1 MSTHHIIES
10 IRDVHPPI
18 SLRTIIFQTLGYF
31 TAGFMIATI
40 ILFLIIRSEHKM
52 SVEAVGREQI
62 SRLKLLEFIITHDL
76 ETIAADVR
84 ILVESELL
92 MKYVNNPSLQHET
105 LLGMRFRNFLRDRQI
120 YIQARLIDRNGFEK
134 IRVNMQQ
141 REPKLATQKNMQ
153 YKGDRYYFQE
163 TQEINKNEIYVSPLD
178 LNMENGKIDIPY
190 IPVLRVGT
198 PLFDQKG
205 TRQGILMLNL
215 KAEEILNRYRMA
227 YDSNDGYVFSIVNE
241 DGYWIRNDQKEK
253 EWGFMLNHEHTLSK
267 EQPDLWKRLKSST
280 SGQHQLDN
288 GLYSFLSLFPEKLVN
303 HRSALHDK
311 NKNSTTTHDDSKR
324 KTWHLVLSTPTP
336 MLSYSYLLKQHGWV
350 YWVVPFVL
358 SCIACCSL
366 YLAVSRQRRL
376 NRERIVSMLTTA
388 MEQSPAPVIITDIYG
403 RIKYA
408 NPKFERMTGY
418 ERHEVLDE
426 NPRIF
431 KSGKTVNHVYKDLWE
446 TVMQGKEWRGEFEN
460 KRKDNTPYYVEAQIA
475 PLLDMQ
481 GNIVRLLALQEDVTE
496 KRVLQKELN
505 KLATT
510 DGLTGVF
517 NRNTFLQLFKQEVRR
532 IERYGQPLTVL
543 VFDLDHFKGV
553 NDNHGH
559 HAGDHVLIQFAR
571 TISAELR
578 DSDIFGRMGGEEF
591 AGVLVETDVKGGRQ
605 LAERLRHKIEQLKV
619 CVDGQDIQVTVS
631 IGCTSWQKSDSEV
644 EEVLKRADR
653 ALYSAKHAGRNRVV
667 FYES

>member
-10 IRDVHPPI
+10 IQDVLPPI

-40 ILFLIIRSEHKM
+40 ILFLIIHSEHKV
-52 SVEAVGREQI
+52 SVEAVGREQV
-62 SRLKLLEFIITHDL
+62 SRLKLMEFIITHDL
-76 ETIAADVR
+76 ETVAADVR
-84 ILVESELL
+84 ILIESALL
-92 MKYVNNPSLQHET
+92 MEYVNNPSMQHET
-105 LLGMRFRNFLRDRQI
+105 LLGIRFRNFLKDRQN
-120 YIQARLIDRNGFEK
+120 YIQARLIDRNGYEK
-134 IRVNMQQ
+134 IRVNMEH
-141 REPKLATQKNMQ
+141 REPTSIPRKNMQ

-163 TQEINKNEIYVSPLD
+163 AQGVNKNELYVSPLD
-178 LNMENGKIDIPY
+178 LNVENGKIDIPY
-190 IPVLRVGT
+190 MPVLRVGT
-198 PLFDQKG
+198 PLFDHKG
-205 TRQGILMLNL
+205 TKQGIVMLNL
-215 KAEEILNRYRMA
+215 RAEEILNRYTMA
-227 YDSNDGYVFSIVNE
+227 YGSNDGYSFSIVNE
-241 DGYWIRNDQKEK
+241 NGYWIRNDQKEK

-267 EQPDLWKRLKSST
+267 EQPRLWERLQSST

-288 GLYSFLSLFPEKLVN
+288 GLYSFLSLFPEQLIN
-303 HRSALHDK
+303 HRPAFNNK
-311 NKNSTTTHDDSKR
+311 NKTATHDDSKR

-336 MLSYSYLLKQHGWV
+336 LLSYSSLLKQHRWV
-350 YWVVPFVL
+350 YAVVPFVL
-358 SCIACCSL
+358 VCIACFSL

-376 NRERIVSMLTTA
+376 NRDRIVSMLTTA

-418 ERHEVLDE
+418 DRHEVLNE

-431 KSGKTVNHVYKDLWE
+431 KSGNTVNHVYQDLWK
-446 TVMQGKEWRGEFEN
+446 TILQGREWRGEFEN

-481 GNIVRLLALQEDVTE
+481 GNIVRIIALQEDITE
-496 KRVLQKELN
+496 KKILQQKLN

-510 DGLTGVF
+510 DGLTEVF

-543 VFDLDHFKGV
+543 VFDLDHFKSV
-553 NDNHGH
+553 NDTYGH
-559 HAGDHVLIQFAR
+559 HAGDHVLIQFAK
-571 TISAELR
+571 TITTELR

-591 AGVLVETDVKGGRQ
+591 AAVLVETDEKGGRQ
-605 LAERLRHKIEQLKV
+605 LADRLRQKTEQLRV
-619 CVDGQDIQVTVS
+619 CVDGQDIHMTVS

-667 FYES
+667 FYNS